1 MFGERLG
8 PRILERLFDYVR
20 KKSGI
25 PKHVTPHVMRHSFAT
40 HLINGGADIR
50 EVQLLLGH
58 ARISST
64 EIYVNLA
71 SSRLKE
77 VYEKYHPLENE
88 LFFDAEARESYILEF
103 NREKA

>member
-1 MFGERLG
+1 M
-8 PRILERLFDYVR
+8 I
-20 KKSGI
+20 
-25 PKHVTPHVMRHSFAT
+25 RHSFAT

-58 ARISST
+58 ASISST

-88 LFFDAEARESYILEF
+88 LFFDVKARESYILEW
-103 NREKA
+103 